1 MADTKISALT
11 ELTSPDV
18 GGADRM
24 AIVDDPTGSATTK
37 YITTRNLL
45 KATITRDIYIPA
57 DRFIPTTTNGTGALT
72 DRELV
77 TNDVMVRTANFDT
90 TTSQSIQF
98 WHKFEENWNAGTV
111 TFSLDWTNQSGLAAE
126 TIDFDLAGHSYAD
139 SDAID
144 VAVGGTPANVT
155 DIFLAQDDYHKTAF
169 STAVTLGGTPA
180 DGQAN
185 VFKLSRDIASD
196 NMTGDVE
203 IIGITIRYTVLD
215 VARS

>member
-11 ELTSPDV
+11 ELTSPDT

-24 AIVDDPTGSATTK
+24 AIVDDPTGSAVTK
-37 YITTRNLL
+37 YITSRNLL
-45 KATITRDIYIPA
+45 KATITRDMYIPA
-57 DRFIPTTTNGTGALT
+57 SRFISTTTNGAAIA

-77 TNDVMVRTANFDT
+77 TNDVMIKTAAFDT
-90 TTSQSIQF
+90 ATSESIQF
-98 WHKFEENWNAGTV
+98 WHRFEENWNAGTV
-111 TFSLDWTNQSGLAAE
+111 TFSLDWTNQAGLAAE

-155 DIFLAQDDYHKTAF
+155 DIFLAQDDLGKTVF

-215 VARS
+215 VASS